1 MDSASGKVEPNCRNL
16 IAPVPSIIKTTR
28 TVLRIVRWFSRHSA
42 ISIEIGDT
50 VLPAGTDFQ
59 PIVRLA
65 TMSGNRCSLAAASR
79 IWKSSSSPRRCLLQ
93 PDGESHEARFKR
105 LRRRSGNSSTLHLRR
120 RKPVAAF
127 AMVRRASRNAKFCHA
142 LRRSRCARWHMA
154 SLGGLRYSAGPDGAC
169 ARRRAEHQNEAGGQR
184 FSEGGLWRSVSTSR
198 PWASSLSLPA
208 ACPLDGP
215 TSGEVQCVLP

>member
-79 IWKSSSSPRRCLLQ
+79 IWKPE
-93 PDGESHEARFKR
+93 P
-105 LRRRSGNSSTLHLRR
+105 
-120 RKPVAAF
+120 KPET
-127 AMVRRASRNAKFCHA
+127 MS
-142 LRRSRCARWHMA
+142 
-154 SLGGLRYSAGPDGAC
+154 
-169 ARRRAEHQNEAGGQR
+169 
-184 FSEGGLWRSVSTSR
+184 
-198 PWASSLSLPA
+198 PA
-208 ACPLDGP
+208 A
-215 TSGEVQCVLP
+215 